1 MLPDLLRLLE
11 SHSPFDDKEERDL
24 ARILEVVRRDGE
36 AARSRGHF
44 TPGHLTASAFVTNG
58 EGVLLIHHD
67 RLGRW
72 LQPGGH
78 VEAEDPDLRAAAARE
93 VEEETGLGDLEPL
106 GLLDVDVHEIPAAR
120 GEPNHLHL
128 DVRWAFRA
136 SGRPKAGDGVSAA
149 RWAALDELEG
159 LGGDVSVL
167 RGAAKLLGGERS

>member
-1 MLPDLLRLLE
+1 MLTDLVALLE
-11 SHSPFDDKEERDL
+11 AHVPVDEKEAADLASILRVVERDGP
-24 ARILEVVRRDGE
+24 ASM
-36 AARSRGHF
+36 SRHHF

-78 VEAEDPDLRAAAARE
+78 VEPDDGDLRAAAIRE
-93 VEEETGLGDLEPL
+93 VEEETTLRDLESL

-120 GEPNHLHL
+120 GEPTHLHL

-136 SGRPKAGDGVSAA
+136 SGEPAPGDGVSAA
-149 RWAALDELEG
+149 RWARLEELPL
-159 LGGDVSVL
+159 LGADRSVL
-167 RGAAKLLGGERS
+167 RGAVKLLGGAPS